1 MAAPSTR
8 FCESMERVGVVKILP
23 VVFDLAVF
31 VATLTIADSGRPIV
45 LRTKY
50 ILLQRN
56 GGLRIGS
63 ETQPHAS
70 PLEIILYGRSDD
82 PHEHPMFGRKFI
94 GVDSTAFV
102 DIHGPWKRSWTLLAS
117 SLHPGN
123 RLNPMSV
130 PVTLGDRDRRDA
142 TVIFSR
148 RVSVNTLAPFDVKR
162 LKLTCH
168 ASLPRGGEPQRPPNF
183 LGPPTCAHMA

>member
-1 MAAPSTR
+1 
-8 FCESMERVGVVKILP
+8 MERVGVVKILP

-142 TVIFSR
+142 TVIFFQAGLR
-148 RVSVNTLAPFDVKR
+148 KYARTV
-162 LKLTCH
+162 
-168 ASLPRGGEPQRPPNF
+168 
-183 LGPPTCAHMA
+183 